1 MQVLGE
7 ERLGAH
13 YCNFFSEPFI
23 GSSRTGFSVSVRVM
37 KPSKSTRSK
46 KQLSTPLYEWK
57 DAPIGRTIIYPP
69 ASRRA
74 FGKTPFDKEMS
85 IIGISA
91 HPSGH
96 DSFAYFKHPGTII
109 LIITTCDRV
118 CVSKH
123 FTISLNIMFRKHV
136 TNTIVFYFI

>member
-1 MQVLGE
+1 M
-7 ERLGAH
+7 
-13 YCNFFSEPFI
+13 
-23 GSSRTGFSVSVRVM
+23 
-37 KPSKSTRSK
+37 
-46 KQLSTPLYEWK
+46 STPLYEWK

-109 LIITTCDRV
+109 LTITTSDGTHYSDKAYMRP
-118 CVSKH
+118 KTEQTH
-123 FTISLNIMFRKHV
+123 AP
-136 TNTIVFYFI
+136 VFFFVAYIL